1 MDTILGL
8 ILLAIS
14 IATLVFGIQ
23 VFFHNAS
30 DFKHNH
36 KITGGL
42 SNAISGTLNNSKVSS
57 PDEISLGFTMDLR
70 TRELVPCSQL
80 SKESIK

>member
-1 MDTILGL
+1 MSAILGL
-8 ILLAIS
+8 MLLAIG
-14 IATLVFGIQ
+14 IAALVFGIQ
-23 VFFHNAS
+23 VFFHNSS
-30 DFKHNH
+30 DYKHNH
-36 KITGGL
+36 KVTGNL
-42 SNAISGTLNNSKVSS
+42 SNAISGTLDKSKVSS